1 MSPTITSLDEID
13 YEISVAYI
21 GLGVARGAWQRCPS
35 GENEAAVQHAEAE
48 IDRLLDDRNARKASL
63 AS

>member
-21 GLGVARGAWQRCPS
+21 ALGVARGAWQRCPS
-35 GENEAAVQHAEAE
+35 GENEGAVRRAEAE
-48 IDRLLDDRNARKASL
+48 IDRLLDDRNARTAPL